1 MPLPKIDVITHSIVV
16 PSTKEEIRIRPFL
29 VKEQK
34 ILLTVMTG
42 QDPIEVS
49 DAVRQVV
56 NNCIV
61 TPNFNADKLEIFDL
75 EYIMLQLRIVS
86 VGESIKLN
94 LIGDENSD
102 CEGCKKEKEVELN
115 LREVQVDFSRKTD
128 SKVELTDS
136 IGLIMKY
143 PTHKT
148 VANFA
153 KNLSEKSDSATVE
166 FIVSCIDSVYDSES
180 VTSMKD
186 VSLEEALEF
195 IESLTTEQFGKIENF
210 LDGMPK
216 LSHEIKTTCK
226 TCKKKNVKK
235 IQGLESFLA

>member
-42 QDPIEVS
+42 QDAVEIS
-49 DAVRQVV
+49 DAVKQVV

-61 TPNFNADKLEIFDL
+61 TPNFNVDKLEIFDL

-94 LIGDENSD
+94 LCGDENSD
-102 CEGCKKEKEVELN
+102 CEECKKERQIELN
-115 LREVQVDFSRKTD
+115 LREVQVDFSRKKD
-128 SKVELTDS
+128 PKIQITDS

-143 PTHKT
+143 PTHKA
-148 VANFA
+148 VANFS
-153 KNLSEKSDSATVE
+153 KKLSEKSDTASIE
-166 FIVSCIDSVYDSES
+166 FIIYCIDSVYDSES

-186 VSLEEALEF
+186 VTLEEAIEF
-195 IESLTTEQFGKIENF
+195 IESLTTDQFNKIEEF

-226 TCKKKNVKK
+226 TCKKKDVQKLE
-235 IQGLESFLA
+235 GLESFLA